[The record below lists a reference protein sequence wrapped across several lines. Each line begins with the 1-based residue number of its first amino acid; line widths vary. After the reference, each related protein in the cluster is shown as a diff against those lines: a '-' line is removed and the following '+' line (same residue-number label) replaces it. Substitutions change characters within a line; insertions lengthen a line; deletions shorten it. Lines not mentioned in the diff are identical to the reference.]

1 MPRLASHPERGI
13 SDHSAAPW
21 TDSGQI
27 VADSEVKVKQPPPGR
42 LIGSPVSAF
51 GCPETVAA
59 SRSSIMWRGTFYA
72 VENICT
78 HQGGSLGIR

>member
-1 MPRLASHPERGI
+1 MPSTFRC
-13 SDHSAAPW
+13 
-21 TDSGQI
+21 TDCRRAEGPYDAGGV
-27 VADSEVKVKQPPPGR
+27 VADSEVVVQQPPPGQ
-42 LIGSPVSAF
+42 LFGSLVSAF